1 MQEGQPEEPEHPAPE
16 PVGSLAPGQ
25 GGSVRGQRSVG
36 HQPII
41 VPLGIQFLF
50 GRFAVKMLQLSRI
63 TRLARAAAL
72 AAGFLVVTGSFGL
85 HPEPDSGS
93 PASTENHWAASEASA
108 EATPHACLACLAHRA
123 VPLLRL
129 NAGGLA
135 PRPASP

>member
-1 MQEGQPEEPEHPAPE
+1 
-16 PVGSLAPGQ
+16 
-25 GGSVRGQRSVG
+25 
-36 HQPII
+36 
-41 VPLGIQFLF
+41 
-50 GRFAVKMLQLSRI
+50 MLQLSRI

-123 VPLLRL
+123 VPLPRL
-129 NAGGLA
+129 NAVVLA
-135 PRPASP
+135 PRPASPALACADPVSIARLEAKPREGRAPPALG